1 MSKKQKIK
9 NIQEEVLKE
18 VLFLLKEKFI
28 SEQSAAAEK
37 VKEIIPDA
45 GTLVGV
51 EPSGDKNPLL
61 IFWNPPKA
69 KKKKNSKS
77 EG

>member
-37 VKEIIPDA
+37 VMEIIPDA
-45 GTLVGV
+45 GTLVNV
-51 EPSGDKNPLL
+51 EPSGDNNPLL
-61 IFWNPPKA
+61 IFWNPE
-69 KKKKNSKS
+69 KKKNSKS

>member
-1 MSKKQKIK
+1 MTKRLKIA

-45 GTLVGV
+45 GTLIDV
-51 EPSGDKNPLL
+51 ESSGDPKAPLL
-61 IFWNPPKA
+61 IFWNPPK
-69 KKKKNSKS
+69 N
-77 EG
+77 

>member
-1 MSKKQKIK
+1 MTKRLKIA

-28 SEQSAAAEK
+28 SEQSAAAET

-45 GTLVGV
+45 GTLIDV
-51 EPSGDKNPLL
+51 EGDPKAPLL
-61 IFWNPPKA
+61 IFLNPS
-69 KKKKNSKS
+69 KK
-77 EG
+77 